1 MSFAQGLSGLSASAS
16 NLDIIGN
23 NIANAGTFGFKA
35 GSVQFSDVYTGS
47 RVGLGTQVASVS
59 QNFTTGAVQTSS
71 RPLDVA
77 IVEGDGFFRM
87 SSTAGDIAYTRNG
100 QFNLDKNGY
109 IVNAAGYQLTGYQVG
124 STGAVGGGLAALQ
137 MPTTAMVPKQTADIS
152 AQFNLDSRSTVP
164 TAAFNANDSTT
175 YNYSNSL
182 TVHDSLGN
190 AHELSNF
197 FVKSANGAWDMYATA
212 DGYPLDANGA
222 MLAAPGAGG
231 PPAVAN
237 STKLAT
243 GALTFNGNGELTTTP
258 SSVQLAGLD
267 FNNGSAPMAMNIEL
281 AGTTQFS
288 NDSDVKKLTQDGYA
302 SGTLIGFA
310 IGQDGTVTGKYSNEQ
325 SKSLGQVVLSSFVNP
340 NGLQP
345 KGDNIWTETAASGQP
360 LTGTAGS
367 GTRLGSLTSG
377 ALEASNV
384 DLTSE
389 LVNLIIAQRTYQANA
404 QTVKTQDQVVQT
416 LMNMR

>member
-59 QNFTTGAVQTSS
+59 QNFTTGAVQTSG
-71 RPLDVA
+71 RALDVA
-77 IVEGDGFFRM
+77 IVEGDGFFRL
-87 SSTAGDIAYTRNG
+87 TNAGGDVAFSRNG
-100 QFNLDKNGY
+100 QFDMDKNGY
-109 IVNAAGYQLTGYQVG
+109 IVNAAGYQLSGYQVG
-124 STGAVGGGLAALQ
+124 STGAVGGRPVALQ
-137 MPTTAMVPKQTADIS
+137 MPTAAMVPKPTGEVT

-164 TAAFNANDSTT
+164 PGPFNANDSTT

-190 AHELSNF
+190 AHDLTNF
-197 FVKSANGAWDMYATA
+197 FVKSADGKWDVYATA
-212 DGYPLDANGA
+212 DGYPLDAGGA

-237 STKLAT
+237 SAKLT
-243 GALTFNGNGELTTTP
+243 GGALAFNANGELTAGGSTLK
-258 SSVQLAGLD
+258 LAGLD
-267 FNNGSAPMAMNIEL
+267 FNNGSAPMSINIGLE
-281 AGTTQFS
+281 GSTQFS

-302 SGTLIGFA
+302 SGTLVGFDIGH
-310 IGQDGTVTGKYSNEQ
+310 DGIVTGKYSNEQ
-325 SKSLGQVVLSSFVNP
+325 SKALGQVVLSSFVNP

-360 LTGTAGS
+360 LTGTPGS